1 MPNSNQSIPA
11 VSTTEKK
18 RVVLADRLAIMRV
31 GLRAILSEEPTI
43 EVVGEAAN
51 ALSLLKAV
59 EHIKPELI
67 VMDAFIDG
75 QTCIHLVEE
84 IKRVNPQVRIA
95 LFAGMLPRS
104 GVLEGLRA
112 GINGYIVK
120 TADKSELLLAI
131 MSILKGQTYL
141 SPEFAGHVVEN
152 HFSVAGQVP
161 ECSGYQNISRRE
173 QEVLRLVATGRTSK
187 EIAMKL
193 CISSRTVEKHR
204 ATLMRKL
211 NIPHMAALVSYAIK
225 NGFTERDGY
234 H

>member
-1 MPNSNQSIPA
+1 M
-11 VSTTEKK
+11 
-18 RVVLADRLAIMRV
+18 
-31 GLRAILSEEPTI
+31 LSEEPTI

-51 ALSLLKAV
+51 SLSLLRTI
-59 EHIKPELI
+59 EHFKPELI
-67 VMDAFIDG
+67 VMDALIDG
-75 QTCIHLVEE
+75 QPYVHLVKE
-84 IKRVNPQVRIA
+84 IKRINPQGRIA
-95 LFAGMLPRS
+95 LFAGMLPRA
-104 GVLEGLRA
+104 GVLEGLKA

-131 MSILKGQTYL
+131 ISILKGQTYL

-152 HFSVAGQVP
+152 HFSAAGETP
-161 ECSGYQNISRRE
+161 EYSGYHNITRRE
-173 QEVLRLVATGRTSK
+173 QEVLRLVANGRTSK
-187 EIAMKL
+187 EIATKL

-225 NGFTERDGY
+225 NGFTERDGS